1 MGHHDNDGDEL
12 ALYAI
17 NDGDL
22 YREAMRGIIPG
33 LAKKAAAGR
42 YDRKLAVVLWEY
54 HAEKAARAYAKEIEP
69 TRFNA
74 ASRMVAARRFEEH
87 YREAV
92 EHAAS
97 GGSSRS
103 VSRRRVTSRSRTRTR
118 SRRDPDSN
126 LVDLSRPLRRETV
139 RGRKRPVF
147 VYRCPSGHEVRVN
160 ANSMRGKSYVPGHG
174 AIRCPHCAR

>member
-42 YDRKLAVVLWEY
+42 YDKKLAVVLWEY
-54 HAEKAARAYAKEIEP
+54 HAEKAARAYSREIEP

-74 ASRMVAARRFEEH
+74 ASRMVAARLFEEH

-92 EHAAS
+92 EHAAK

-103 VSRRRVTSRSRTRTR
+103 ASRSRPRRATR
-118 SRRDPDSN
+118 RR
-126 LVDLSRPLRRETV
+126 RR
-139 RGRKRPVF
+139 
-147 VYRCPSGHEVRVN
+147 
-160 ANSMRGKSYVPGHG
+160 
-174 AIRCPHCAR
+174 